1 MMGWLRPPPFLRRYP
16 GRRLAA
22 GRVGPKRW
30 PSKRR
35 SCTLRPTLPRGEKRN
50 RGQLRIYRWK
60 ASLPWSVRSS
70 TKHGARP
77 KTGQPHSHAI
87 EGEAASLRDAVAA
100 AAVLRAEISA
110 LRKKLADSVQRA
122 QQDAAS
128 RSALEGELAAAQSA
142 LTAAQQVGRALH
154 ALATN

>member
-1 MMGWLRPPPFLRRYP
+1 
-16 GRRLAA
+16 
-22 GRVGPKRW
+22 V
-30 PSKRR
+30 
-35 SCTLRPTLPRGEKRN
+35 RN
-50 RGQLRIYRWK
+50 SR
-60 ASLPWSVRSS
+60 
-70 TKHGARP
+70 KHGTRP
-77 KTGQPHSHAI
+77 KNGQPHSHAI
-87 EGEAASLRDAVAA
+87 EGEAASSRDAVAA

-154 ALATN
+154 ALATNNSAPLDRLLRLGWRQAMRGWFGFAGSA